1 MHGCAAVAIMLC
13 ACSGNGPSAGQDS
26 NAAAEARPA
35 TQTRTVARDPAA
47 YAYGAEHRVTEQEG
61 RRRLDNE
68 VHVSALAR
76 SLRLRPIAG
85 YADLW
90 IRHEPTYAIVVDFK
104 GSPPRHAVLA
114 RAQPAIHHD
123 IVLRTAKRNRREIV
137 RDNDRITALLR
148 STPGEWVG
156 GYDVK
161 TGRFEYRFASP
172 AAVASAEKRIP
183 ADLRND
189 VVLRIGA
196 VPRPLTR

>member
-1 MHGCAAVAIMLC
+1 MHAWAAVAIMLS
-13 ACSGNGPSAGQDS
+13 ACSGDGPSARQGS
-26 NAAAEARPA
+26 SAAAGAPPA
-35 TQTRTVARDPAA
+35 TQTGTVARDPAA
-47 YAYGAEHRVTEQEG
+47 YAYGAEHGVSEREA

-68 VHVSALAR
+68 AHVSALDR

-90 IRHEPTYAIVVDFK
+90 IRREPTYAIVVDFK
-104 GSPPRHAVLA
+104 GSPPRDAVLA
-114 RAQPAIHHD
+114 RAQPAIHQD
-123 IVLRTAKRNRREIV
+123 IVLRTAKRNRGEIV

-148 STPGEWVG
+148 STPGEWAG

-172 AAVASAEKRIP
+172 VALAFAGKRIP

-196 VPRPLTR
+196 VPQPLAR